1 LTIFHAVIL
10 GIVQGLGEFLPISS
24 SAHLILAPWLFKF
37 PDPGLAF
44 DAALHFGTALAIIV
58 FFWKD
63 LLRLVKAWFASL
75 AKRRATSF
83 DERFAWYMLLGSI
96 PGGLFGILLEK
107 KAETAF
113 RAPLLIAA
121 TLAVM
126 GVILY
131 AADRYSKK
139 TKDINHVGWKDALL
153 VGTAQAIA
161 IIPGVSR
168 SGITMTTS
176 LFRNFKRADAA
187 RFSFLLSAPITVG
200 AALYEA
206 RKLLHGG
213 INAPFFVGVAVSAI
227 VGYLSIKY
235 LLKYL
240 QKSSFAVF
248 AVYRLLLAATIVALV
263 LTGLRPA

>member
-1 LTIFHAVIL
+1 LTIFHAIIL

-75 AKRRATSF
+75 AKRRAVSF
-83 DERFAWYMLLGSI
+83 DERFAWYMLIGSI
-96 PGGLFGILLEK
+96 PGGVFGILLEK

-126 GVILY
+126 GVVLY

-139 TKDINHVGWKDALL
+139 TKDINHVGWKDAIL

-213 INAPFFVGVAVSAI
+213 INAPFFVGVIVSGI

-263 LTGLRPA
+263 VAGIRPA

>member
-1 LTIFHAVIL
+1 MTIWHAIIL
-10 GIVQGLGEFLPISS
+10 GIVQGLSEFLPISS
-24 SAHLILAPWLFKF
+24 SAHLILTPWLLKF

-44 DAALHFGTALAIIV
+44 DAALHFGTALAVII
-58 FFWKD
+58 FFWHD
-63 LLRLVKAWFASL
+63 LWRIVKAWFASL
-75 AKRRATSF
+75 AKRKATTF
-83 DERFAWYMLLGSI
+83 DERFAWYMLIGSI
-96 PGGLFGILLEK
+96 PGGLLGALLEK
-107 KAETAF
+107 KAEAAF

-126 GVILY
+126 GVVLY
-131 AADRYSKK
+131 VADRLSKK
-139 TKDINHVGWKDALL
+139 TKDINHIGVWDAVL

-176 LFRNFKRADAA
+176 LFRNFKREDAA

-206 RKLLHGG
+206 RKLVHGTVDAAFFIG
-213 INAPFFVGVAVSAI
+213 IGVSAI

-240 QKSSFAVF
+240 RKSSFAVF
-248 AVYRLLLAATIVALV
+248 AVYRLLLAGTIVALV
-263 LTGLRPA
+263 VTGLR